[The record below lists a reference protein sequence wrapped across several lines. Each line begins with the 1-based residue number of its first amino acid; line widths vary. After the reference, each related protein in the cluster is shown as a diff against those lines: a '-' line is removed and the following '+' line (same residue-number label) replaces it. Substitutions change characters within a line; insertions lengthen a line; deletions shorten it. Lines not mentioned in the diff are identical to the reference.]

1 MTMNNLNGLRALV
14 VEDDRVIQ
22 TIIKANLQ
30 SVGIPAVV
38 ANNGIEAIESL
49 KIDAFD
55 FILMDIR
62 MPDQDGLDATRWIR
76 ELEVIDER
84 RSIPIFALTTF
95 NSIEHTN
102 EIKRAGM
109 DEHLTKPFQ
118 MDKLLP
124 ILEKYF
130 PAAFA

>member
-1 MTMNNLNGLRALV
+1 MNNVHSLRALV
-14 VEDDRVIQ
+14 VEDDQVIQ

-38 ANNGIEAIESL
+38 ANNGVEAIESL
-49 KIDAFD
+49 KIDSFD

-76 ELEVIDER
+76 ELEVTDEK

-95 NSIEHTN
+95 NSKEHTD
-102 EIKRAGM
+102 EIKKAGM

-118 MDKLLP
+118 LDKLMR
-124 ILEKYF
+124 ILERYF
-130 PAAFA
+130 PSAFA